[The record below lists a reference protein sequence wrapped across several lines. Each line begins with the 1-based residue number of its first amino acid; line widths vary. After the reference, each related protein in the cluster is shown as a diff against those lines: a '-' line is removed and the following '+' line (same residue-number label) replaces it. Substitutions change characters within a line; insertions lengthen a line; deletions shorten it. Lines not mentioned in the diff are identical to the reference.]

1 MSTFTTSAS
10 PAGATPSV
18 SFQIRAD
25 KPARQVCIR
34 IHGRDNETLVPM
46 PADVNGAW
54 RFYSFDSAQDIR
66 QKWGEHSNGQ
76 VDWPFRSFCFEVL
89 DRGGDSTG
97 PSEQICLDDQKLFRP
112 EP

>member
-1 MSTFTTSAS
+1 MSTFTASAS

-25 KPARQVCIR
+25 KPARQGRIR
-34 IHGRDNETLVPM
+34 IYDRNNETLVLK
-46 PADVNGAW
+46 PAEVNGAW
-54 RFYSFDSAQDIR
+54 QFHSFNLAQDIR

-97 PSEQICLDDQKLFRP
+97 PSEQICLDDKKLFQP